1 MAQAHSQQR
10 ATVWMNDKDVLWRMC
25 IITNPYSYILKK
37 REREKRE
44 KGKKEIKIIDN
55 SYFSTRENSSYF
67 TG

>member
-25 IITNPYSYILKK
+25 ITNPYSYILKK
-37 REREKRE
+37 RERE

-55 SYFSTRENSSYF
+55 SYFSTQENSSYF

>member
-1 MAQAHSQQR
+1 MVQAHSQQR

-25 IITNPYSYILKK
+25 IKTNPYSYILKK